1 MKTMSKPLVY
11 VVMSMRHEEYCQN
24 FPPSNAIATHGV
36 YSSRKAAEAKAEL
49 LRYNYPDSLDFWVAE
64 ADLYSE
70 AA

>member
-1 MKTMSKPLVY
+1 MKTMLKPLVY
-11 VVMSMRHEEYCQN
+11 VVMSIRHEEYREDS
-24 FPPSNAIATHGV
+24 PSNAIATHGV

-64 ADLYSE
+64 SDLYNE